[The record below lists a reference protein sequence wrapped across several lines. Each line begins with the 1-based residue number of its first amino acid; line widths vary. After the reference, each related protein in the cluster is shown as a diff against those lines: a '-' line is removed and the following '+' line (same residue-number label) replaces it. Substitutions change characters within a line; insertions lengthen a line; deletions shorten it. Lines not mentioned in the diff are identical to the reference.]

1 MTRQVYCGTV
11 PIGGG
16 APCTIQS
23 MTNTDTRDA
32 AATIAQIRRL
42 EEAGCEIIRVA
53 VPDREAAA
61 ALPQIRRA
69 IHIPLVADI
78 HFDYRLALAA
88 IEAGVDKVRINPGN
102 IGSRERVA
110 AVVRAA
116 KERHIP
122 IRVGVN
128 GGSLE
133 ADIREREGGVTAA
146 GLVESAL
153 RQVRL
158 LEELDFADIVISLK
172 SSDVVLNTEAYRLI
186 AARTEYPLHIGVTE
200 AGTPGSG
207 MIKSAVG
214 LGTLLLEGIG
224 DTMRV
229 SLTGDPLEEVL
240 TARRILAAAGRRR
253 EEIEI
258 ISCPTCGRTRVDLLR
273 ILDEVERALAGV
285 HPPRH
290 LRLAVMGCEVNGP
303 GEAAAADL
311 GVACGPGRGL
321 LLRRGEPLH
330 TVPEEEI
337 APALVQMV
345 REWRE

>member
-214 LGTLLLEGIG
+214 LGTLLLEESAI
-224 DTMRV
+224 RC
-229 SLTGDPLEEVL
+229 
-240 TARRILAAAGRRR
+240 AYR
-253 EEIEI
+253 
-258 ISCPTCGRTRVDLLR
+258 
-273 ILDEVERALAGV
+273 
-285 HPPRH
+285 
-290 LRLAVMGCEVNGP
+290 
-303 GEAAAADL
+303 
-311 GVACGPGRGL
+311 
-321 LLRRGEPLH
+321 
-330 TVPEEEI
+330 
-337 APALVQMV
+337 
-345 REWRE
+345 